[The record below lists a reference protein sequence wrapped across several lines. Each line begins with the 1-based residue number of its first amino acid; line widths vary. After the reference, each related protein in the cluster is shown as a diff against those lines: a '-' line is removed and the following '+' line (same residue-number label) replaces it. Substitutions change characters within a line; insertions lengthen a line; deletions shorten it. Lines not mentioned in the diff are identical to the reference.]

1 MLLHSLDKKI
11 TNKIIQNIKIQTGNN
26 FNNKSSKKKQG
37 YYSFSDTYF
46 HNNETKHKNKKP
58 IRNTIKFKNK
68 TKQNTKKNQ
77 NQKTQKYNPSKT
89 NKN

>member
-46 HNNETKHKNKKP
+46 HNNETKHKN
-58 IRNTIKFKNK
+58 NQKNK
-68 TKQNTKKNQ
+68 
-77 NQKTQKYNPSKT
+77 
-89 NKN
+89 